1 MGEQCVRCLARPDF
15 PDQGRRNGRL
25 SARSKLRLGWQ
36 AVREAARW
44 RPDLTIATHLNLGPI
59 AWSVAS
65 LARRPYWIVV
75 YGIEAWSALPG
86 TKRAALRQA
95 DRVIVISTFSREQ
108 VARRHQIN
116 GERLASLPCTLD
128 ESLLMRVAKYG
139 DPGQRDWLSSWS
151 LPWQGSPDFPPSQ
164 SAVTGNKRV
173 VLTVGRMA
181 ASERYKGHEVVLRAL
196 PSVVAKIPD
205 LTYVVVGDGDD
216 RPRLEKLAGESEL
229 REHVVFTGEVSDSE
243 LAAFY
248 QRSEVFVLPAR
259 TVVDDHDPK
268 GEGFGIVFLEAM
280 AFGKPVV
287 GPNYG
292 APVELVR
299 DGETGLL
306 VDPENPASV
315 GEALLS
321 LLTNPDRGREM
332 GNAGSEWVRRN
343 YSYGS
348 FRERLREMLLSPAP
362 CG

>member
-1 MGEQCVRCLARPDF
+1 M
-15 PDQGRRNGRL
+15 
-25 SARSKLRLGWQ
+25 
-36 AVREAARW
+36 
-44 RPDLTIATHLNLGPI
+44 
-59 AWSVAS
+59 AS

-205 LTYVVVGDGDD
+205 LTYVVVGDGERHDLLK
-216 RPRLEKLAGESEL
+216 RQRVGTVRLQDSGTDAGQLQEPVDMVKALAETRRDIHGEP
-229 REHVVFTGEVSDSE
+229 
-243 LAAFY
+243 
-248 QRSEVFVLPAR
+248 LP
-259 TVVDDHDPK
+259 P
-268 GEGFGIVFLEAM
+268 
-280 AFGKPVV
+280 
-287 GPNYG
+287 
-292 APVELVR
+292 
-299 DGETGLL
+299 
-306 VDPENPASV
+306 
-315 GEALLS
+315 ALLDHARRAAEACPTFA
-321 LLTNPDRGREM
+321 LRVERDRGR
-332 GNAGSEWVRRN
+332 A
-343 YSYGS
+343 
-348 FRERLREMLLSPAP
+348 
-362 CG
+362 